1 MILTLEGTLAQQS
14 VSKSILT
21 RCTFPLDAL
30 TPGLQAAT
38 GRQTIPVQWSDLSN
52 YRGATANAEGHDQ
65 QHEHV
70 NDPGSH
76 PVERR
81 GRVLGLAWTNG
92 RIELDLRLESDLEL
106 AGEVLLSELAHMVDF
121 FLMSDLQRVAF
132 WNIFHY
138 KDSPAQ
144 LAPGAHIEDGK
155 DFGHGHGWFD
165 VGGYYSWAGEA
176 FMGVLVKAYSNFPLT
191 IAFDHSIDST
201 VIEGARKIL
210 SPYFG
215 TVKGDSFHD
224 SHVAVRRQRH
234 WTTREQALRERAPC
248 KTCKP

>member
-1 MILTLEGTLAQQS
+1 MILTLEGTPSQQN
-14 VSKSILT
+14 VSKSILA

-30 TPGLQAAT
+30 IPGLQAAT
-38 GRQTIPVQWSDLSN
+38 GRQTIPVQWSDLSH
-52 YRGATANAEGHDQ
+52 YGASTANSSAHQHD
-65 QHEHV
+65 H
-70 NDPGSH
+70 DPDIH
-76 PVERR
+76 TVERR
-81 GRVLGLAWTNG
+81 ERVLGLAWTNG
-92 RIELDLRLESDLEL
+92 RIELDLSLEGNLEL

-121 FLMSDLQRVAF
+121 FLMSNEQRVAF
-132 WNIFHY
+132 WNLFHY

-144 LAPGAHIEDGK
+144 LPPGAHIEDGK

-191 IAFDHSIDST
+191 IAFDHSIDSA
-201 VIEGARKIL
+201 VVEGARKIL

-215 TVKGDSFHD
+215 SAKGDSFHD

-234 WTTREQALRERAPC
+234 WTTRDQALRERTPC
-248 KTCKP
+248 RTCKP